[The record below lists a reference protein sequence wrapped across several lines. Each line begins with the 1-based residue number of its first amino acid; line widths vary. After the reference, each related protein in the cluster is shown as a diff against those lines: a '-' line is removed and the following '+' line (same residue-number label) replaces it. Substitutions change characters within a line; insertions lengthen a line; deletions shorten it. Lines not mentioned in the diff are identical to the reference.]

1 MVEILFSGTTFNV
14 ESGTHSCIFSGTP
27 VPHAKPGN
35 CYINCVF
42 LLLPALLNYYPEHS
56 FTEQNNMTKAAS
68 SNRKAATPSIFIITG
83 GNGITGNFIV
93 QAVLAQ
99 FPRNKIPVVLR
110 TDIINTARL
119 EKAVNDAVH
128 AGGIIVHTL
137 VNQVLRDHLKNI
149 CKTKNCRTIDLMGE
163 LIDTLSDV
171 LNEEPLN
178 QPGLFRKSHSE
189 YFDRL
194 ESIDFAINNDD
205 GLNIENLYQADI
217 VLTGVS
223 RTGKTPLSVY
233 LAMLGW
239 KVSNVPIIKG
249 IEPPQQLF
257 EIDYRRVFGLT
268 IHINQLLSHRRKRLA
283 EYEITGE
290 SDYYNPRSM
299 REELDYA
306 LAIFRKGRFSV
317 INVSNKAIES
327 SANEIL
333 RALSKRFEKGVR
345 KLKYLPG

>member
-1 MVEILFSGTTFNV
+1 MSKPASTSRKTT
-14 ESGTHSCIFSGTP
+14 P
-27 VPHAKPGN
+27 
-35 CYINCVF
+35 
-42 LLLPALLNYYPEHS
+42 
-56 FTEQNNMTKAAS
+56 
-68 SNRKAATPSIFIITG
+68 PSIFIITG

-99 FPRNKIPVVLR
+99 FPRNKIPVILK
-110 TDIINTARL
+110 TDIISTTRL
-119 EKAVNDAVH
+119 EKAVNDAVS

-137 VNQVLRDHLKNI
+137 VNQVLRDHLKVI
-149 CKTKNCRTIDLMGE
+149 CKEKNYRTIDLMGE
-163 LIDTLSDV
+163 LIDRLSEV

-205 GLNIENLYQADI
+205 GLNIENIHQADI

-239 KVSNVPIIKG
+239 KVSNVPIIRG
-249 IEPPQQLF
+249 IDPPHELF
-257 EIDYRRVFGLT
+257 EVDHQRVFGLT
-268 IHINQLLSHRRKRLA
+268 IHINQLLAHRRKRLA
-283 EYEITGE
+283 EYEITEE
-290 SDYYNPRSM
+290 SDYYNPRVM

-306 LAIFRKGRFSV
+306 LSVFRKGRFTV

-333 RALSKRFEKGVR
+333 RVLSNRFEKGVR
-345 KLKYLPG
+345 KLKYTPG

>member
-1 MVEILFSGTTFNV
+1 MSKRAGEKKRT
-14 ESGTHSCIFSGTP
+14 
-27 VPHAKPGN
+27 VP
-35 CYINCVF
+35 
-42 LLLPALLNYYPEHS
+42 
-56 FTEQNNMTKAAS
+56 
-68 SNRKAATPSIFIITG
+68 PSIFIITG

-99 FPRNKIPVVLR
+99 FPHNKIPVVLK
-110 TDIINTARL
+110 TDIISTARL
-119 EKAVNDAVH
+119 EKAVNEAIN

-137 VNQVLRDHLKNI
+137 VNQVLRDHLKII
-149 CKTKNCRTIDLMGE
+149 CKEKHYKTIDLMGE
-163 LIDTLSDV
+163 LIDCLSEV

-205 GLNIENLYQADI
+205 GLNIENIHQADI

-249 IEPPQQLF
+249 IDPPHELF

-283 EYEITGE
+283 EYEINNE
-290 SDYYNPRSM
+290 SDYYNPRHM

-306 LAIFRKGRFSV
+306 LSVFRKGRFTV
-317 INVSNKAIES
+317 IDVSNKAIES
-327 SANEIL
+327 SANEIM
-333 RALSKRFEKGVR
+333 RALSNRFEKAVR
-345 KLKYLPG
+345 KLKYSRG

>member
-1 MVEILFSGTTFNV
+1 MMS
-14 ESGTHSCIFSGTP
+14 
-27 VPHAKPGN
+27 KP
-35 CYINCVF
+35 
-42 LLLPALLNYYPEHS
+42 
-56 FTEQNNMTKAAS
+56 AS
-68 SNRKAATPSIFIITG
+68 ANRKTTPPSIFIITG

-99 FPRNKIPVVLR
+99 FPRNKIPVVLK
-110 TDIINTARL
+110 TDIVSTARL
-119 EKAVNDAVH
+119 EKAVNDAVS

-137 VNQVLRDHLKNI
+137 VNQVLRDHLKVM
-149 CKTKNCRTIDLMGE
+149 CKEKNYRTIDLMGE
-163 LIDTLSDV
+163 LIDRLSEV

-205 GLNIENLYQADI
+205 GMNIENINQADI

-239 KVSNVPIIKG
+239 KVSNVPIIRG
-249 IEPPQQLF
+249 IDPPHELY
-257 EIDYRRVFGLT
+257 EVDHRRVFGLT

-283 EYEITGE
+283 EYEITDE
-290 SDYYNPRSM
+290 SDYYNPRIM

-306 LAIFRKGRFSV
+306 LSVFRKGRFTV

-333 RALSKRFEKGVR
+333 RALSNRFEKGVR
-345 KLKYLPG
+345 KLKYTPG

>member
-1 MVEILFSGTTFNV
+1 MSKKAIQISKN
-14 ESGTHSCIFSGTP
+14 
-27 VPHAKPGN
+27 KP
-35 CYINCVF
+35 
-42 LLLPALLNYYPEHS
+42 
-56 FTEQNNMTKAAS
+56 
-68 SNRKAATPSIFIITG
+68 PSIFIITG

-99 FPRNKIPVVLR
+99 FPRNKIPVILK
-110 TDIINTARL
+110 TDIINTGKL
-119 EKAVNDAVH
+119 EKAVNDAIN

-137 VNQVLRDHLKNI
+137 VNQVLRNHLTFI
-149 CKTKNCRTIDLMGE
+149 CKEKNLKTIDLMGG
-163 LIDTLSDV
+163 LIDCLSEV

-205 GLNIENLYQADI
+205 GLNIENIKHSDI

-239 KVSNVPIIKG
+239 KVSNVPIVRG
-249 IEPPQQLF
+249 FEPPRELF
-257 EIDYRRVFGLT
+257 EVDYRRVFGLT
-268 IHINQLLSHRRKRLA
+268 IHINQLLSHRKKRMA
-283 EYEITGE
+283 EYEIKSET
-290 SDYYNPRSM
+290 DYYNPRVI

-306 LAIFRKGRFSV
+306 LSIFRKGRFTV
-317 INVSNKAIES
+317 IDVSNKPIES

-333 RALSKRFEKGVR
+333 GSLSQFEKAVR
-345 KLKYLPG
+345 KLKYTPA